1 MARAKRKSK
10 KRASGDPQNQ
20 SDGSENDQLDV
31 EFLTTD
37 PKSPFVDMDLIV
49 SFKHVKNVHC

>member
-10 KRASGDPQNQ
+10 ERAFGDVQDQ
-20 SDGSENDQLDV
+20 SEGSENEQLDV
-31 EFLTTD
+31 EYLTTD

-49 SFKHVKNVHC
+49 SFQRG